1 MSFDIGVEG
10 FLLRVG
16 LFGIFI
22 GLLPRG
28 KNGKGFGSFFDMVTR
43 FFPLVPISG
52 VPGPA
57 KKHVAS
63 GMSSTSNLV
72 NLTTLEE
79 FSK

>member
-28 KNGKGFGSFFDMVTR
+28 KNGKGFESVFDMAAC
-43 FFPLVPISG
+43 FFILGPTSG
-52 VPGPA
+52 IPGPA
-57 KKHVAS
+57 KKYVAS

>member
-22 GLLPRG
+22 RLLPRG

-52 VPGPA
+52 VPGVG

-72 NLTTLEE
+72 NLTTLEG

>member
-1 MSFDIGVEG
+1 MA
-10 FLLRVG
+10 
-16 LFGIFI
+16 
-22 GLLPRG
+22 
-28 KNGKGFGSFFDMVTR
+28 TR